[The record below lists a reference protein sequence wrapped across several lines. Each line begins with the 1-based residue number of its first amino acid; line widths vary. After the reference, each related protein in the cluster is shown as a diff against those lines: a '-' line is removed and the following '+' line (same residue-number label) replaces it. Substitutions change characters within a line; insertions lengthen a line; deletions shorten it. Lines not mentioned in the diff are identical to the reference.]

1 LIEIRLPNPARGNQE
16 QDEDVTSAFINIHEL
31 VELGNIPSFPLH
43 PISIN
48 ANARFNASCHAVL
61 HLQVR
66 KNTYAARQYLELLCR
81 CLSHPHSNDENTI
94 FTQGLS
100 VWNLD
105 ETLPK
110 FGASSTNWN
119 CVWGLALEVTASVP
133 NKQRETSCQVMPGDA
148 IVVTLSADDALNT
161 VVPDY
166 LMLGLTYI
174 GAARFCLEEL
184 KLVKEFV
191 VLDRDRT
198 VNKANRKL
206 ATAGGSMAT
215 AVANRVNAAVRNTG
229 VQNLPNGG
237 LWPNPLVPGMTQQTL
252 ILSNSVGNWKSV
264 GHVRSLLSDDTLP
277 FIRTS

>member
-1 LIEIRLPNPARGNQE
+1 MR
-16 QDEDVTSAFINIHEL
+16 T
-31 VELGNIPSFPLH
+31 
-43 PISIN
+43 
-48 ANARFNASCHAVL
+48 RF
-61 HLQVR
+61 
-66 KNTYAARQYLELLCR
+66 Y
-81 CLSHPHSNDENTI
+81 
-94 FTQGLS
+94 TQGLS

-119 CVWGLALEVTASVP
+119 CVYHGRPLPLEDTASVP

-174 GAARFCLEEL
+174 GAARFYLEEL

-215 AVANRVNAAVRNTG
+215 TVANRVNAAVRNTG
-229 VQNLPNGG
+229 VQNLGAYG
-237 LWPNPLVPGMTQQTL
+237 RIHLCRG
-252 ILSNSVGNWKSV
+252 
-264 GHVRSLLSDDTLP
+264 
-277 FIRTS
+277 